1 MVCRRRL
8 AAPAAAVAAQLVLC
22 WALVRE
28 RGAAFADRQAL
39 AAASAQ
45 WRRLL
50 NENHALDGA
59 LSAQCRSHP
68 GSRCAG
74 GRDPWG
80 DESVRILDGAI
91 SSSSRALGAG
101 AAGAPGRR
109 LAQSDGLDEAGRE
122 VWDALAP
129 VLSEA
134 AAWRAAK
141 LTNASHTLRGF
152 SFLDSSADD
161 RIAEAVAMRYA
172 PLATVVSVGSIANRS
187 DTKADRLA
195 FPTVLYCGESPTAR
209 TVRGLFMS
217 NEFFALHYAGEWPPP
232 EMPAREGTASAPGE
246 DAVQGLAEAGPT
258 TPSLGQRLALAMD
271 TFVRIPAGRLGEEED
286 VRHRLQA
293 LALEAGAVVT
303 VSLAQTAAN
312 GLLAHVHVE
321 RLERRIQHHFI
332 DPASAQTPAEARLVR
347 NQYTMLYDP
356 ARTSSRT
363 VTLTRLMDKVSSIR
377 RPPIRFFGGNSVAV
391 PFVFRRFGLRLRAEL
406 RTGRGVTVQCLAA
419 LGLGRAQKS
428 ALFSSVLS
436 MPLFEDM
443 APWNLMAAQGRLEYV
458 DSENAERTLDALLP
472 TLGALSLF
480 FGRVEE
486 MARQLTLCREG
497 AGNTLYGRSIPF
509 VAACQDGDFSDE
521 RPFPC
526 GHDLTQGVACRSGR
540 CSSSFVDCMRGAVGA

>member
-28 RGAAFADRQAL
+28 RGAASADRQAL

-50 NENHALDGA
+50 GENHALDGA

-80 DESVRILDGAI
+80 DESVRIIDGAI

-101 AAGAPGRR
+101 AAGGPGRR

-141 LTNASHTLRGF
+141 PANASHTLRGF

-161 RIAEAVAMRYA
+161 TIAEAVAMRYA
-172 PLATVVSVGSIANRS
+172 SLATVVSVGSIANRS

-195 FPTVLYCGESPTAR
+195 FPTVLYCGEPPTAR

-232 EMPAREGTASAPGE
+232 EQPAREGSAPGE

-347 NQYTMLYDP
+347 NQYQMLYDP

-363 VTLTRLMDKVSSIR
+363 VTLSRLMDKSAD
-377 RPPIRFFGGNSVAV
+377 PIRFFGGNSVAV
-391 PFVFRRFGLRLRAEL
+391 LFVFRRFGLRLRAEL

-480 FGRVEE
+480 FDTFEE

-540 CSSSFVDCMRGAVGA
+540 CSSSFVDCMRGAVGDA